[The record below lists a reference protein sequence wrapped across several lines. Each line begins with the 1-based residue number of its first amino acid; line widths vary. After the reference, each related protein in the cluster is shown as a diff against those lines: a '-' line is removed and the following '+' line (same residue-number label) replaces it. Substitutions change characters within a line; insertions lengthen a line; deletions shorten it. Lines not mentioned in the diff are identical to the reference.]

1 MGPRVRTT
9 PNDHAPFAG
18 VTGVVEPFAET
29 STSAVSGSTVPSSES
44 ELRKVAKFF
53 PLLVEMAAGG
63 GGELS
68 MSAKALVAF
77 GVKGG
82 LDAGRKLI
90 DTVELWSL
98 LANIGDTRSLI
109 IHPASTT
116 HQQLSAEERAA
127 SGVTD
132 DMVRLSVGLEH
143 VPDLIDA
150 LDRALETV

>member
-1 MGPRVRTT
+1 MPRHSENALTLARHLSDHPQVGWVRY
-9 PNDHAPFAG
+9 PGLEQDPAYDLAKRYL
-18 VTGVVEPFAET
+18 
-29 STSAVSGSTVPSSES
+29 SGG
-44 ELRKVAKFF
+44 F
-53 PLLVEMAAGG
+53 G
-63 GGELS
+63 
-68 MSAKALVAF
+68 ALVAF

-116 HQQLSAEERAA
+116 HQQLSAEDRVA

-143 VPDLIDA
+143 AGDLIDA
-150 LDRALETV
+150 LDRALDSL